1 MQLYDL
7 IFVGGG
13 LANGLAAFRLK
24 LDHPDLRIL
33 VIEKSSTLGG
43 QHTWS
48 FHDTDLSS
56 RSLLW
61 ITPLITRHWDEY
73 EVRFPEYQRVLRSG
87 YNSIRSEQFHEVIAP
102 ALEGSLSLNT
112 EVIGVESGRVHLKD
126 RTLHARMILDG
137 RGWEPSP
144 HVKVAYQKF
153 LGRHL
158 KLKSPHGLSRPVL
171 MDATCA
177 QEDGYRF
184 FYLLPW
190 SEKELFVED
199 THYSDDGL
207 VDAQDYRDEITAY
220 CERLGFGIE
229 ATEYE
234 EIGSLPIPLN
244 GSLTPWKNG
253 VVRTGTGAGLFHA
266 TTGYSFPEAIA
277 FAETLAKFEDPANP
291 QNGASLRLR
300 AEKHWAGDSFFRLL
314 NRMLFRAAA
323 PEERYRVL
331 QRFYTLSP
339 ALIQRF
345 YRGEMWRS
353 DRLRLLLGKP
363 PVPVLGAIKCLR
375 PGGQVA

>member
-1 MQLYDL
+1 MQFYDL

-24 LDHPDLRIL
+24 LNRPELKVL
-33 VIEKSSTLGG
+33 VIEKGPTLGG

-48 FHDTDLSS
+48 FHDTDLNS

-73 EVRFPEYQRVLRSG
+73 EVRFPEYQRVLHSG

-102 ALEGSLSLNT
+102 ALGRSVLLNT
-112 EVIGVESGRVHLKD
+112 EVVGLEPNRVHLESTSL
-126 RTLHARMILDG
+126 RAGLVLDG
-137 RGWEPSP
+137 RGWQPAAG
-144 HVKVAYQKF
+144 VKVAYQKF

-158 KLKSPHGLSRPVL
+158 RLKRPHALNRPVL
-171 MDATCA
+171 MDATCL
-177 QEDGYRF
+177 QQDGFRF

-190 SEKELFVED
+190 SDTELFIED
-199 THYSDDGL
+199 THYSDGGL
-207 VDAQDYRDEITAY
+207 VNSRVYRDQIDEY
-220 CERLGFGIE
+220 CERMGFE
-229 ATEYE
+229 VESVLYE
-234 EIGSLPIPLN
+234 EVGSLPIPLS
-244 GSLTPWKNG
+244 GSLPEWDAG
-253 VVRTGTGAGLFHA
+253 LVRTGTGAGLFHA
-266 TTGYSFPEAIA
+266 TTGYSFPDAIS
-277 FAETLAKFEDPANP
+277 FAETLSSLEDPAAGENRTFFR
-291 QNGASLRLR
+291 QR

-314 NRMLFRAAA
+314 NRMLFRAAL

-331 QRFYTLSP
+331 QRFYRLSP

-345 YRGEMWRS
+345 YRGQMWRS

-375 PGGQVA
+375 AGGQVA